1 MANSTIIHNGTI
13 IDGTGAAPRRG
24 WLRLEG
30 ERIAELGS
38 GPPPPADREID
49 AGGQTILPG
58 FIDAHAHVTM
68 QFDGIMQMISDPF
81 SLRFYRS
88 IEYMRNT
95 LNAGVTTVRDCGGAD
110 LGVKRA
116 VEMGLVDGPR
126 LQISI
131 TILGITGGH
140 SDNWLPS
147 GVDIG
152 TADGYPGCPSG
163 ICDGVEEVRKK
174 VREVLRA
181 GAEVIKIC
189 TTGGIFTPT
198 DHPEFTQFSPEE
210 LQVIVQEAE
219 YRRGIKVMAH
229 AQGLEG
235 VRNAVEA
242 GIHSVEHGVY
252 LDEAVIELMKERG
265 TFLVPTLVTPVGIL
279 EAAEASPGDV
289 PEYAARKA
297 REVVEVHRDSI
308 AMAHEAGVKIAM
320 GTDCVVVPHG
330 QNLRELGLMCEAGLT
345 PLESIV
351 ASTKTAAEC
360 LGWQAD
366 IGTLEAGKLADVV
379 ICQGDP
385 LANIRILEDNE
396 NIALVMQGG
405 RVLKDARAA

>member
-1 MANSTIIHNGTI
+1 MASSTVIHNGMI

-24 WLRLEG
+24 WLRVEG
-30 ERIAELGS
+30 ERIAEIGS
-38 GPPPPADREID
+38 GPPPRGDQEID
-49 AGGQTILPG
+49 VGGQTILPG
-58 FIDAHAHVTM
+58 FIDSHAHITA
-68 QFDGIMQMISDPF
+68 QFDGVMQMISDPF
-81 SLRFYRS
+81 SIRFYRS

-95 LNAGVTTVRDCGGAD
+95 LNGGVTTVRDAGGAD
-110 LGVKRA
+110 LGVKQA
-116 VEMGLVDGPR
+116 VEMGLVEGPR

-152 TADGYPGCPSG
+152 TDGGYPGNPNG

-189 TTGGIFTPT
+189 STGGIFTPT
-198 DHPEFTQFSPEE
+198 DHPEFTQFSMEE
-210 LQVIVQEAE
+210 LRVIVQEAE

-229 AQGLEG
+229 AQGLGG

-242 GIHSVEHGVY
+242 GIHSIEHGVY
-252 LDEAVIELMKERG
+252 LDDEVIELMRERG

-297 REVVEVHRDSI
+297 REVVEVHSESI
-308 AMAHEAGVKIAM
+308 SKAHEAGVKIAM

-330 QNLRELGLMCEAGLT
+330 QNLRELGLMCEAGLS
-345 PLESIV
+345 PMESII
-351 ASTKTAAEC
+351 ASTQTAAEC
-360 LGWQAD
+360 LGWEAD
-366 IGTLEAGKLADVV
+366 IGTLEAGKFADVV

-385 LANIRILEDNE
+385 LANIRILEDNA

-405 RVLKDARAA
+405 RVLKDTR

>member
-1 MANSTIIHNGTI
+1 MASSTVIHNGTI

-24 WLRLEG
+24 WLRVAG
-30 ERIAELGS
+30 ERIAELGA
-38 GPPPPADREID
+38 GPPPRGDREID

-58 FIDAHAHVTM
+58 FIDSHAHVTA
-68 QFDGIMQMISDPF
+68 QFDGVMQMISDPF
-81 SLRFYRS
+81 SLRFYRT

-95 LNAGVTTVRDCGGAD
+95 LNGGVTTVRDAGGAD
-110 LGVKRA
+110 LGIKRA
-116 VEMGLVDGPR
+116 VEMGLVEGPR

-152 TADGYPGCPSG
+152 TDGGYPGNPNG

-174 VREVLRA
+174 VRKVLRA

-189 TTGGIFTPT
+189 STGGIFTPT
-198 DHPEFTQFSPEE
+198 DHPEFTQFSMEE
-210 LQVIVQEAE
+210 LRVIVQEAE

-229 AQGLEG
+229 AQGLGG

-242 GIHSVEHGVY
+242 GIHSIEHGVY
-252 LDEAVIELMKERG
+252 LDDEVIELMRERG

-297 REVVEVHRDSI
+297 REVVEVHSESI
-308 AMAHEAGVKIAM
+308 AKAHEAGVKIAM

-330 QNLRELGLMCEAGLT
+330 QNLRELGLMCEAGLS
-345 PLESIV
+345 PMESIV
-351 ASTKTAAEC
+351 ASTQTAAEC
-360 LGWQAD
+360 LGWEAD
-366 IGTLEAGKLADVV
+366 IGTLEAGKFADVV

-385 LANIRILEDNE
+385 LANIRILEDNA
-396 NIALVMQGG
+396 NIALVMKGG
-405 RVLKDARAA
+405 RVLKDTRAS

>member
-1 MANSTIIHNGTI
+1 MAGSTVIHNGTI
-13 IDGTGAAPRRG
+13 IDGTGAEPRRG
-24 WLRLEG
+24 WLRIEG
-30 ERIAELGS
+30 ERIAAIGA
-38 GPPPPADREID
+38 GPPPAADQEID

-58 FIDAHAHVTM
+58 FIDTHTHVTM
-68 QFDGIMQMISDPF
+68 QFGGVMQMISDPF

-95 LNAGVTTVRDCGGAD
+95 LNGGVTTVRDAGGAD
-110 LGVKRA
+110 LGVKQA
-116 VEMGLVDGPR
+116 VEMGLVEGPR

-131 TILGITGGH
+131 TIIGITGGH

-147 GVDIG
+147 GVNIG
-152 TADGYPGCPSG
+152 TDIAYPGCPNG

-189 TTGGIFTPT
+189 STGGIFTPT
-198 DHPEFTQFSPEE
+198 DHPDFTQFSPEE
-210 LQVIVQEAE
+210 LRVIVQEAE

-235 VRNAVEA
+235 IRNAVEA
-242 GIHSVEHGVY
+242 GIHSIEHGVD
-252 LDEAVIELMKERG
+252 LDDAVIELMRERG
-265 TFLVPTLVTPVGIL
+265 TFVVPTLVTPVGIV

-297 REVVEVHRDSI
+297 REVVEIHRDSI
-308 AMAHEAGVKIAM
+308 ARAHEAGVKIAM

-330 QNLRELGLMCEAGLT
+330 QNLRELGLMCEAGLS
-345 PLESIV
+345 PMESIV
-351 ASTKTAAEC
+351 ASTQTAAEC
-360 LGWQAD
+360 LGWEAD
-366 IGTLEAGKLADVV
+366 IGTLESGKLADVV

-385 LANIRILEDNE
+385 LADIRILEDNA

-405 RVLKDARAA
+405 RVLKDIRAA

>member
-1 MANSTIIHNGTI
+1 MASSTIIHNGTI

-30 ERIAELGS
+30 ERIAEMGS
-38 GPPPPADREID
+38 GPPPRGDREID

-58 FIDAHAHVTM
+58 FIDAHAHVTA
-68 QFDGIMQMISDPF
+68 QFDGVMQMISDPF

-95 LNAGVTTVRDCGGAD
+95 LNGGVTTVRDAGGAD
-110 LGVKRA
+110 LGVKQA
-116 VEMGLVDGPR
+116 VEMGLVEGPR

-152 TADGYPGCPSG
+152 TDGGYPGCPSG

-210 LQVIVQEAE
+210 LHAIVQEAE

-242 GIHSVEHGVY
+242 GIHSIEHGVY
-252 LDEAVIELMKERG
+252 LDDAVIELMKERG

-308 AMAHEAGVKIAM
+308 ALAHEAGVKIAM

-330 QNLRELGLMCEAGLT
+330 QNLRELGLMCEAGLS
-345 PLESIV
+345 PMESIV

-385 LANIRILEDNE
+385 LANIRILEDNA

>member
-1 MANSTIIHNGTI
+1 MASSTVIHNGTI

-24 WLRLEG
+24 WVRVEG
-30 ERIAELGS
+30 ERIADIGS
-38 GPPPPADREID
+38 GPPPRGDQEID

-58 FIDAHAHVTM
+58 FIDAHAHITA
-68 QFDGIMQMISDPF
+68 QFDGVMQSISDPF
-81 SLRFYRS
+81 SIRFYRS

-95 LNAGVTTVRDCGGAD
+95 LNGGVTTVRDAGGAD
-110 LGVKRA
+110 LGVKQA
-116 VEMGLVDGPR
+116 VEMGLVEGPR

-147 GVDIG
+147 GIDIG
-152 TADGYPGCPSG
+152 TDGGYPGCPTG

-189 TTGGIFTPT
+189 STGGIFTPT
-198 DHPEFTQFSPEE
+198 DHPEFTQFSMEE
-210 LQVIVQEAE
+210 LRVIVQEAE

-229 AQGLEG
+229 AQGLGG

-242 GIHSVEHGVY
+242 GIHSIEHGVY
-252 LDEAVIELMKERG
+252 LDDAVIELMRERG

-297 REVVEVHRDSI
+297 REVVEAHSESI
-308 AMAHEAGVKIAM
+308 GKAHEAGVKIAM

-330 QNLRELGLMCEAGLT
+330 QNLRELGLMCEAGLS
-345 PLESIV
+345 PMESIV
-351 ASTKTAAEC
+351 ASTQTAAEC
-360 LGWQAD
+360 LGWEAD
-366 IGTLEAGKLADVV
+366 IGTLETGKLADVV

-385 LANIRILEDNE
+385 LSDIRILEDNA

-405 RVLKDARAA
+405 RVLKDIRAA